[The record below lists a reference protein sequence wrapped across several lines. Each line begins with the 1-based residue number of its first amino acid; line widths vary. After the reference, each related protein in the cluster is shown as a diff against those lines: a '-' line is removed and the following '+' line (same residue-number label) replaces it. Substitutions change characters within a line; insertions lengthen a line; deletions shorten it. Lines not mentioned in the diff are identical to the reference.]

1 MLHGPGP
8 VSMHKGRRH
17 PGSSSPTPHWS
28 QQPSGPPN
36 ANNTTATGP
45 KQQQNL
51 QTGLPFLAS
60 CSLLV
65 LAWLSCLVTRENGSR
80 ETMGAPHCPEPTLPG
95 VNALFRTQ
103 AISPL
108 RPHCRRNASSRT
120 PRLLHIQPCLPI
132 SPRVSLYRDQ
142 KTSPR
147 ISVHAN
153 SNAMV

>member
-8 VSMHKGRRH
+8 VSVREEGTPDRH
-17 PGSSSPTPHWS
+17 LPRHIGANN
-28 QQPSGPPN
+28 QPSGPPN

-65 LAWLSCLVTRENGSR
+65 LAWLSWLVTRENGSR
-80 ETMGAPHCPEPTLPG
+80 ETMGVPG